1 MNSELNRLI
10 DAITKYNL
18 TYWIIYKGK
27 SDKIHYCETNDI
39 DTAVSELKEAYS
51 ELEEGKFTFKARAGK
66 SDYNSQLVRDFQKG
80 GTLNQQT
87 RNENNIMD
95 TQALIMFS
103 QTLAEIKL
111 RQEQMHDSI
120 KTIAES
126 VLKLHDSDK
135 SNDNEGLSM
144 LKTLSEGAKVVGSL
158 KDLFPNK

>member
-39 DTAVSELKEAYS
+39 ETAVSELKEAYS
-51 ELEEGKFTFKARAGK
+51 ELEEGKYTFKARAGK

-80 GTLNQQT
+80 GISQQQ
-87 RNENNIMD
+87 NGNNTMD

-103 QTLAEIKL
+103 HTLAEIKL
-111 RQEQMHDSI
+111 RQEQMHDAI

-126 VLKLHDSDK
+126 VLKLHDTDKTNDSD
-135 SNDNEGLSM
+135 GLSM